1 MIHADTCYN
10 LPPMHTPDEL
20 IAILTQLGSIG
31 IFNDKKPQLQTCHPG
46 RVHQMPGLLGVY
58 ALMMSRVN
66 TQYAPD
72 AFSPTEEYHKK
83 LTRSRILVFDAGVYN
98 PMFKYNPRDHIGRI
112 DVLGNQDIT
121 IPYVN
126 HLVGNLLSQA
136 QYG

>member
-1 MIHADTCYN
+1 M
-10 LPPMHTPDEL
+10 
-20 IAILTQLGSIG
+20 S
-31 IFNDKKPQLQTCHPG
+31 
-46 RVHQMPGLLGVY
+46 GLLGVY
-58 ALMMSRVN
+58 ALMMSKVN
-66 TQYAPD
+66 TQYASD
-72 AFSPTEEYHKK
+72 AFGTSHES
-83 LTRSRILVFDAGVYN
+83 LTRSRLLIFDAGVYN

>member
-1 MIHADTCYN
+1 
-10 LPPMHTPDEL
+10 
-20 IAILTQLGSIG
+20 
-31 IFNDKKPQLQTCHPG
+31 
-46 RVHQMPGLLGVY
+46 MPGLLGVY